1 LLRKLVYNRTVLEWI
16 RPISMFKISYN
27 GTKALAAAD
36 VAAPLTECVFKTDVS
51 TPASFKNERIQRATV
66 AVVTAR

>member
-1 LLRKLVYNRTVLEWI
+1 MSKTCGEHWSI
-16 RPISMFKISYN
+16 ISMFKISCK

-36 VAAPLTECVFKTDVS
+36 VAAPLTECVLKIDVS
-51 TPASFKNERIQRATV
+51 TPASFKIERIQRATV